1 MWEGIFL
8 GGGGGTLLGGGE
20 SQGSPLCIKPLLV
33 SPGMESLRRKR
44 SALGAV
50 TRIFN
55 KMQKAMLDDPD
66 SLDVGQ
72 LEHQMESVKHSDA
85 SYLKVHEEI
94 LDT

>member
-1 MWEGIFL
+1 
-8 GGGGGTLLGGGE
+8 
-20 SQGSPLCIKPLLV
+20 
-33 SPGMESLRRKR
+33 MESLRRKR
-44 SALGAV
+44 SALEAV

-94 LDT
+94 LDTYSDEVNQEEELAILEQHEESVSKMLSLIQ